1 MGIKVIKGGIL
12 LLTGILLASMIT
24 MIEEWQ
30 IFVTPI
36 SVLGVHPS
44 TRQFFSYL
52 TTLQVLILGVLYHQK
67 KVKPLLSYIGLASL
81 CMLSIYDME
90 VYNRMHNFFAFLFFF
105 CQPIIFYMEY
115 RKSKDPYNL
124 SKVGVLLFLMLLVWI
139 GVLPLPI
146 FEFISYTLLILF
158 L

>member
-105 CQPIIFYMEY
+105 CQPIIFYIEY
-115 RKSKDPYNL
+115 RKYKDPYNL
-124 SKVGVLLFLMLLVWI
+124 SKVGVLLFLMLLTWL
-139 GVLPLPI
+139 GFLPLPI

>member
-1 MGIKVIKGGIL
+1 
-12 LLTGILLASMIT
+12 MIT

-30 IFVTPI
+30 LFVTPI
-36 SVLGVHPS
+36 SMLGVHPS
-44 TRQFFSYL
+44 TKQFFSYL
-52 TTLQVLILGVLYHQK
+52 TTFQVLILGALYHQK
-67 KVKPLLSYIGLASL
+67 KVRPILSYVGLASL

-124 SKVGVLLFLMLLVWI
+124 SKVGVLLFLMLLTWI

-146 FEFISYTLLILF
+146 FEYISYTLLILF